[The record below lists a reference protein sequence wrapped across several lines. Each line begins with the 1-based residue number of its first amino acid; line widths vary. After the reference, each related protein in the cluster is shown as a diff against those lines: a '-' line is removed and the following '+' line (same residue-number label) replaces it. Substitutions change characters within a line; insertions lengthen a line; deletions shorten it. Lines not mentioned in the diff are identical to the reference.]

1 MKMTNQLNLQF
12 KRELSKSLDYSFK
25 IMTVVLSLTPLTYID
40 SYTIYF
46 AKISMLYVIL
56 FYLTILSFTKSTAS

>member
-1 MKMTNQLNLQF
+1 MKMINQLNLQF

-40 SYTIYF
+40 S
-46 AKISMLYVIL
+46 
-56 FYLTILSFTKSTAS
+56 